1 MNLAHLTVLISAL
14 LPYVFVGYAKSTAR
28 FLKGGGNNDPR
39 AYAATIE
46 GARKRSYNAHLNGF
60 EAFPA
65 FAAGVLMAEHAGV
78 AQATVDQPAVVFVVA
93 RVLHGVLYI
102 LDQATL
108 RSIVWTIG
116 VAAVVGLMV
125 LSL

>member
-1 MNLAHLTVLISAL
+1 MNLAHLAVLISAL
-14 LPYVFVGYAKSTAR
+14 LPYAFVGYAKSTAR

-39 AYAATIE
+39 AYAATID
-46 GARKRSYNAHLNGF
+46 GPRKRAYNAHLNGF

-65 FAAGVLMAEHAGV
+65 FAAGV
-78 AQATVDQPAVVFVVA
+78 AQATVDQLAVVFVVA

>member
-1 MNLAHLTVLISAL
+1 MNVAHLAVLIAAL
-14 LPYVFVGYAKSTAR
+14 LPYAFVGYAKSTPR
-28 FLKGGGNNDPR
+28 YLRDGGNNDPR
-39 AYAATIE
+39 AYAATID
-46 GARKRSYNAHLNGF
+46 GPRRRSYNAHLNGF

-78 AQATVDQPAVVFVVA
+78 AQATVDQLAVLFVIC

-108 RSIVWTIG
+108 RSVVWTVGIG
-116 VAAVVGLMV
+116 TVLGLMA